1 MLLGAIVVQTDICH
15 YLRAYELT
23 DICKGPRL
31 KIAYLAITCPVAG
44 QLGHVHVG
52 VGWGRAGEPCKNN
65 HICYSLSRDPC
76 LEHIRYI
83 LYKPIGPGSDKE
95 HSVCTVI
102 SLSSPYYFGACIG
115 VVSLARHQ

>member
-15 YLRAYELT
+15 YLRTYELT

-52 VGWGRAGEPCKNN
+52 VGWGRAGKPCQNN
-65 HICYSLSRDPC
+65 RISYSLSRDPC

-83 LYKPIGPGSDKE
+83 LYKPIGQGTQCVYSKF
-95 HSVCTVI
+95 
-102 SLSSPYYFGACIG
+102 SLLPLLFLRVYWCG
-115 VVSLARHQ
+115 